1 MIHKIQNCI
10 VFLSAVIIGIPLG
23 LIVGL
28 VCWFKFPFQVYAA
41 ARIDLAGRRIKKAEE
56 LIKEYK
62 KENSSEGM
70 WDRHIERIKSQENNY
85 DN

>member
-1 MIHKIQNCI
+1 MIYKIQELIIFLGAI
-10 VFLSAVIIGIPLG
+10 VIGVPLG

-28 VCWFKFPFQVYAA
+28 VCWFKFPFQVYWE
-41 ARIDLAGRRIKKAEE
+41 ARSKLAQSRIEKAEQ
-56 LIKEYK
+56 LIKQYEN
-62 KENSSEGM
+62 ENSSDAM

>member
-10 VFLSAVIIGIPLG
+10 VFLSAIIIGIPLG

-41 ARIDLAGRRIKKAEE
+41 ARINLAEKRIKKAEE
-56 LIKEYK
+56 LIEQYE

-70 WDRHIERIKSQENNY
+70 WDRHIERIKLKENNY

>member
-1 MIHKIQNCI
+1 MMYKIQELIIFLGAI
-10 VFLSAVIIGIPLG
+10 VIGVPLG

-28 VCWFKFPFQVYAA
+28 VCWFKFPFQVYWE
-41 ARIDLAGRRIKKAEE
+41 ARSKLARSRIEKAER
-56 LIKEYK
+56 LIKQYEN
-62 KENSSEGM
+62 ENSSDAM

>member
-1 MIHKIQNCI
+1 MKHKIQELI
-10 VFLSAVIIGIPLG
+10 IFLSSIIIGIPLG

-41 ARIDLAGRRIKKAEE
+41 ARINLAEKRIKRAEE
-56 LIKEYK
+56 LIKQYEN
-62 KENSSEGM
+62 ENSPDGM
-70 WDRHIERIKSQENNY
+70 WDRHIERMKSQEKNY

>member
-1 MIHKIQNCI
+1 MKHKIQELI
-10 VFLSAVIIGIPLG
+10 ILLGSILIGIPMG

-28 VCWFKFPFQVYAA
+28 VCWFKFPFEIYAT
-41 ARIDLAGRRIKKAEE
+41 ARIDLAKRRVREAEE
-56 LIKEYK
+56 LIEQYE

>member
-1 MIHKIQNCI
+1 MKHKIQELI
-10 VFLSAVIIGIPLG
+10 IFLSAIIIGVPLG

-41 ARIDLAGRRIKKAEE
+41 ARINLAEKRIKRAEE
-56 LIKEYK
+56 LIKQYEN
-62 KENSSEGM
+62 ENSPDGM
-70 WDRHIERIKSQENNY
+70 WDRHIERMKSQEKNY

>member
-1 MIHKIQNCI
+1 MKRKIEELIILLGSI
-10 VFLSAVIIGIPLG
+10 VIGVPLG

-28 VCWFKFPFQVYAA
+28 VCWFKFPFEIYTT
-41 ARIDLAGRRIKKAEE
+41 ARIDLAKRRVREAEE
-56 LIKEYK
+56 LIKEYE

-70 WDRHIERIKSQENNY
+70 WDRHIERIKSKENNY